1 MKNKFKRVKEHGYII
16 IINGHTMFPEDIIS
30 KLERLDFVEEK
41 KIIIEAQNKEMLE
54 ALIEN
59 LKESINLEVNRGT
72 LLKTAMIHNSHE
84 IDIIEKH
91 TGKTIDEV
99 LK

>member
-1 MKNKFKRVKEHGYII
+1 MIEIILKEFDELKKENDYLYKKAKILEEVNNKIRI
-16 IINGHTMFPEDIIS
+16 
-30 KLERLDFVEEK
+30 EK
-41 KIIIEAQNKEMLE
+41 KEMLE
-54 ALIEN
+54 CLIEN
-59 LKESINLEVNRGT
+59 LKESINLEVNRGI

>member
-1 MKNKFKRVKEHGYII
+1 MKKDLVPIYQLEKENNKLK
-16 IINGHTMFPEDIIS
+16 
-30 KLERLDFVEEK
+30 
-41 KIIIEAQNKEMLE
+41 AQNKEMLE

-59 LKESINLEVNRGT
+59 LKESINLEVNRGI

>member
-1 MKNKFKRVKEHGYII
+1 MKCKLIEFGNGMIYTCEYEAETATESVNPYNEMIFKLSEK
-16 IINGHTMFPEDIIS
+16 ND
-30 KLERLDFVEEK
+30 KLK
-41 KIIIEAQNKEMLE
+41 SQNKEMLE

-59 LKESINLEVNRGT
+59 LKESINLEVNRGI

>member
-1 MKNKFKRVKEHGYII
+1 MNRY
-16 IINGHTMFPEDIIS
+16 DIIANRGRGS
-30 KLERLDFVEEK
+30 VLFTKEVPTNKGKYIRFVDYEKECDKLK
-41 KIIIEAQNKEMLE
+41 AQNKEMLE

-84 IDIIEKH
+84 IDIIEKV
-91 TGKTIDEV
+91 TGKTIEEA

>member
-1 MKNKFKRVKEHGYII
+1 MNLKQAKENYDNCKTGVYYDAEETAMHAEEYID
-16 IINGHTMFPEDIIS
+16 F
-30 KLERLDFVEEK
+30 LEP
-41 KIIIEAQNKEMLE
+41 QNKEMLE

-59 LKESINLEVNRGT
+59 LKESINLEVNRGI

-91 TGKTIDEV
+91 TGKTIEEV